1 MKQLHCLILLGILFI
16 SISSFKEPNKNKSL
30 NDNTNIEVVFN
41 HKLSFNDIVK
51 IKLDL
56 SEKGIMLTYR
66 KLLFDENA
74 KLLSI
79 KFYVKFNDGYGG
91 GDESDNLTDQS
102 RIGFYRDYSKNAKAS
117 FICGNLE
124 KLQPP
129 SAN

>member
-1 MKQLHCLILLGILFI
+1 MKQLHYFILITALFI
-16 SISSFKEPNKNKSL
+16 FISSFKYHDNKNL
-30 NDNTNIEVVFN
+30 NDNSNIEVVFN

-56 SEKGIMLTYR
+56 SEKGITLTYR

-74 KLLSI
+74 KLISI
-79 KFYVKFNDGYGG
+79 DFYVKFNDGYGG
-91 GDESDNLTDQS
+91 SDAADNLTDQS
-102 RIGFYRDYSKNAKAS
+102 RIGFYRDYSKNAKRS

-124 KLQPP
+124 KLQTP